1 MRMPTKLMGMAKMK
15 QSNEQRY
22 INLNIKK
29 TISIIYEKLTN
40 TSTES
45 LVLLLSFKYNEKVFR
60 LRKIIPFMLNLA

>member
-29 TISIIYEKLTN
+29 TISIIYEKLKN
-40 TSTES
+40 TSTDS
-45 LVLLLSFKYNEKVFR
+45 LVLLLSFKRNDTVFR
-60 LRKIIPFMLNLA
+60 FRKIIPFMLKLA

>member
-45 LVLLLSFKYNEKVFR
+45 LVLLLSFKNNEKVFR